1 MWFKDAIYIFY
12 ISDHII
18 CQRPMT
24 ANILLKPAEKAAH
37 PDTILRARSRPA
49 RTLNI
54 APQAA
59 KAMT

>member
-1 MWFKDAIYIFY
+1 
-12 ISDHII
+12 
-18 CQRPMT
+18 MT
-24 ANILLKPAEKAAH
+24 ANILLEPAEKATH
-37 PDTILRARSRPA
+37 PDTFLRARSRPA